1 MRFRSY
7 DALKTFDVV
16 ARRLSMTAAAEEV
29 HQSKGSVSYQIN
41 KLERDLGFQLFER
54 GNAKLTLTEA
64 GRRLWHVSQ
73 SALSQIDREI
83 SDLRGVSSAT
93 VNIGALTYFSSR
105 WLSPRLTRFFEAN
118 PGVSLR
124 IEPINS
130 VEMLETA
137 RVDLAILWGLGGWAN
152 YKSELL
158 IPCPAVPTANRAV
171 AGQIEAMGLADAVR
185 KLPLLGDSSGDA
197 GWREWH
203 DTAGLPYEPSRSS
216 LTIPDS
222 NSRVQAV
229 VDGQGVALWDDLVIP
244 EIEAGTL
251 VRVSDVWVE
260 TSGYYVVFQ
269 KASLSAGAIAFLD
282 WLWGEAESNHSGGR
296 PELSPSTTP
305 GEKR

>member
-16 ARRLSMTAAAEEV
+16 ARTLSMTAAAKEV

-54 GNAKLTLTEA
+54 GNAKLNLTDA

-73 SALSQIDREI
+73 SALGQIDREI

-130 VEMLETA
+130 IEMLETN

-158 IPCPAVPTANRAV
+158 MPCPAVPTANRVV
-171 AGQIEAMGLADAVR
+171 ADQIEKMGIADAVR
-185 KLPLLGDSSGDA
+185 RLPLLGDSSGDA
-197 GWREWH
+197 GWRAWH
-203 DTAGLPYEPSRSS
+203 DEAGLPYEPSRSS
-216 LTIPDS
+216 LAIPDS

-251 VRVSDVWVE
+251 VRVSDVWVK

-269 KASLSAGAIAFLD
+269 KAPLSPGAKAFLD
-282 WLWGEAESNHSGGR
+282 WLWSEAG
-296 PELSPSTTP
+296 PQY
-305 GEKR
+305 